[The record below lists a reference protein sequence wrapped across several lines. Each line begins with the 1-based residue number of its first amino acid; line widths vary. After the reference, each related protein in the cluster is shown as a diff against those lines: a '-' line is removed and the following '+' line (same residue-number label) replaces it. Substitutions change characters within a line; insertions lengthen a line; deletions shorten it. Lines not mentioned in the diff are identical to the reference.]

1 MSIEN
6 ARVDERLIHGQVAM
20 VWTNTIG
27 ATRIIVVNNEAV
39 KDESIIAALKISKP
53 AGVKLSILSKEKAI
67 DKFKNNIYDEDKI
80 FLITKNIS
88 DMKDIIQ
95 GGLPIKVVN
104 IGNIAKKEGSIQIKK
119 SVSLTEDDINLIK
132 TMIDNGIKVT
142 AQMIP
147 NESDQ
152 SIEIYLK
159 NNLLGEKYKQ

>member
-39 KDESIIAALKISKP
+39 NDESIIAALKISKP

-67 DKFKNNIYDEDKI
+67 DKFKDGIYDEDKV
-80 FLITKNIS
+80 FLITKNIQ
-88 DMKDIIQ
+88 DMNDIIE
-95 GGLPIKVVN
+95 GGINIESVN
-104 IGNIAKKEGSIQIKK
+104 IGNVAKKEDAIQIKK
-119 SVSLTEDDINLIK
+119 SVHLTKNDISLIK
-132 TMIDNGIKVT
+132 NMIENGIRVT

-159 NNLLGEKYKQ
+159 NNL

>member
-27 ATRIIVVNNEAV
+27 ATRIVVVNNEAV
-39 KDESIIAALKISKP
+39 NDESIIAALKISKP
-53 AGVKLSILSKEKAI
+53 AGVKLSILSKEKAVN
-67 DKFKNNIYDEDKI
+67 KFKDGIYDEDKV
-80 FLITKNIS
+80 FLITKNIQDMS
-88 DMKDIIQ
+88 DLIE
-95 GGLPIKVVN
+95 GGIHIASVN
-104 IGNIAKKEGSIQIKK
+104 IGNVAKKENAIQIKK
-119 SVSLTEDDINLIK
+119 SVHLTEDDISLIK
-132 TMIDNGIKVT
+132 NMIANGIKVT

-159 NNLLGEKYKQ
+159 NNL

>member
-39 KDESIIAALKISKP
+39 NDESIIAALKISKP

-67 DKFKNNIYDEDKI
+67 DKFKDGIYDEDKV
-80 FLITKNIS
+80 FLITKNIQ
-88 DMKDIIQ
+88 DMNDIIE
-95 GGLPIKVVN
+95 GGIDIESVN
-104 IGNIAKKEGSIQIKK
+104 IGNVAKKEDAIQIKK
-119 SVSLTEDDINLIK
+119 SVHLTKNDISLINN
-132 TMIDNGIKVT
+132 MIENGIKVT

-159 NNLLGEKYKQ
+159 NNL

>member
-39 KDESIIAALKISKP
+39 NDESIIAALKISKP

-67 DKFKNNIYDEDKI
+67 DKFKDGIYDEDKV
-80 FLITKNIS
+80 FLITKNIQ
-88 DMKDIIQ
+88 DMNDIIE
-95 GGLPIKVVN
+95 GGINIESVN
-104 IGNIAKKEGSIQIKK
+104 IGNMAKKEDAIQIKK
-119 SVSLTEDDINLIK
+119 SVHLTKNDISLIK
-132 TMIDNGIKVT
+132 NMIENGIKVT

-159 NNLLGEKYKQ
+159 NNL

>member
-39 KDESIIAALKISKP
+39 NDESIIAALKISKP

-67 DKFKNNIYDEDKI
+67 DKFKDGIYDEDKV
-80 FLITKNIS
+80 FLITKNIQ
-88 DMKDIIQ
+88 DMNDIIE
-95 GGLPIKVVN
+95 GGINIESVN
-104 IGNIAKKEGSIQIKK
+104 IGNLAKKEDAIQIKK
-119 SVSLTEDDINLIK
+119 SVHLTKNDISLIK
-132 TMIDNGIKVT
+132 NMIENGIKVT

-147 NESDQ
+147 NESEQ

-159 NNLLGEKYKQ
+159 NNL

>member
-39 KDESIIAALKISKP
+39 NDESIIAALKISKP

-67 DKFKNNIYDEDKI
+67 DKFKDGIYDEDKV
-80 FLITKNIS
+80 FLITKNIQ
-88 DMKDIIQ
+88 DMNDIIK
-95 GGLPIKVVN
+95 GGINIESVN
-104 IGNIAKKEGSIQIKK
+104 IGNVAKKEDAIQIKK
-119 SVSLTEDDINLIK
+119 SVHLTKNDISLIK
-132 TMIDNGIKVT
+132 NMIANGIKVT

-159 NNLLGEKYKQ
+159 NNL

>member
-39 KDESIIAALKISKP
+39 NDESIIAALKISKP

-67 DKFKNNIYDEDKI
+67 DKFKDGIYDEDKV
-80 FLITKNIS
+80 FLITKNIQ
-88 DMKDIIQ
+88 DMNDIIE
-95 GGLPIKVVN
+95 GGINIESVN
-104 IGNIAKKEGSIQIKK
+104 IGNIAKKEDAIQIKK
-119 SVSLTEDDINLIK
+119 SVHLTKNDISLIK
-132 TMIDNGIKVT
+132 NMIENGIKVT

-159 NNLLGEKYKQ
+159 NNL

>member
-39 KDESIIAALKISKP
+39 NDESIIAALKISKP

-67 DKFKNNIYDEDKI
+67 DKFKDGIYDEDKV
-80 FLITKNIS
+80 FLLTKNIQ
-88 DMKDIIQ
+88 DMNDIIK
-95 GGLPIKVVN
+95 GGINIESVN
-104 IGNIAKKEGSIQIKK
+104 IGNVAKKEDAIQIKK
-119 SVSLTEDDINLIK
+119 SVHLTKNDISLIK
-132 TMIDNGIKVT
+132 NMIENGIKVT

-159 NNLLGEKYKQ
+159 NNL

>member
-39 KDESIIAALKISKP
+39 NDESIIAALKISKP

-67 DKFKNNIYDEDKI
+67 DKFKNGIYDEDKV
-80 FLITKNIS
+80 FLITKNIQ
-88 DMKDIIQ
+88 DMSDIIQ
-95 GGLPIKVVN
+95 GGIHIESVN
-104 IGNIAKKEGSIQIKK
+104 IGNVAKKEDAIQIKK
-119 SVSLTEDDINLIK
+119 SVHLTKNDISLIK
-132 TMIDNGIKVT
+132 NMIADGIKVT

-159 NNLLGEKYKQ
+159 D

>member
-39 KDESIIAALKISKP
+39 NDESIIAALKISKP

-67 DKFKNNIYDEDKI
+67 DKFKNGIYDEDKV
-80 FLITKNIS
+80 FLITKNIQ
-88 DMKDIIQ
+88 DMSDIIK
-95 GGLPIKVVN
+95 GGIHIESVN
-104 IGNIAKKEGSIQIKK
+104 IGNVAKKEDAIQIKK
-119 SVSLTEDDINLIK
+119 SVHLTKNDISLIK
-132 TMIDNGIKVT
+132 NMIADGIKVT

-159 NNLLGEKYKQ
+159 NNI

>member
-39 KDESIIAALKISKP
+39 NDESIIAALKISKP

-67 DKFKNNIYDEDKI
+67 DKFKNGIYDEDKV
-80 FLITKNIS
+80 FLITKNIQ
-88 DMKDIIQ
+88 DMSDIIK
-95 GGLPIKVVN
+95 GGIHIESVN
-104 IGNIAKKEGSIQIKK
+104 IGNVAKKEDAIQIKK
-119 SVSLTEDDINLIK
+119 SVHLTKNDISLIK
-132 TMIDNGIKVT
+132 NMIADGIKVT

-159 NNLLGEKYKQ
+159 D

>member
-39 KDESIIAALKISKP
+39 NDESIIAALKISKP

-67 DKFKNNIYDEDKI
+67 DKFKDGIYDEDKV
-80 FLITKNIS
+80 FLITKNIQ
-88 DMKDIIQ
+88 DMNDIIE
-95 GGLPIKVVN
+95 GGINIESVN
-104 IGNIAKKEGSIQIKK
+104 IGNLAKKEDAIQIKK
-119 SVSLTEDDINLIK
+119 SVHLTKNDISLIK
-132 TMIDNGIKVT
+132 NMIANGIKVT

-147 NESDQ
+147 NESEQ

-159 NNLLGEKYKQ
+159 NNL

>member
-39 KDESIIAALKISKP
+39 NDESIIAALKISKP

-67 DKFKNNIYDEDKI
+67 DKFKDGIYDEDKV
-80 FLITKNIS
+80 FLITKNIQ
-88 DMKDIIQ
+88 DMNDIIE
-95 GGLPIKVVN
+95 GGINIESVN
-104 IGNIAKKEGSIQIKK
+104 IGNVAKKEDAIQIKK
-119 SVSLTEDDINLIK
+119 SVHLTKNDISLIK
-132 TMIDNGIKVT
+132 NMIENGIKVT

-152 SIEIYLK
+152 SIEI
-159 NNLLGEKYKQ
+159 

>member
-39 KDESIIAALKISKP
+39 NDESIIAALKISKP

-67 DKFKNNIYDEDKI
+67 DKFKDGIYDEDKV
-80 FLITKNIS
+80 FLITKNIQ
-88 DMKDIIQ
+88 DMNDIIE
-95 GGLPIKVVN
+95 GGINIEFVN
-104 IGNIAKKEGSIQIKK
+104 IGNVAKKEDAIQIKK
-119 SVSLTEDDINLIK
+119 SVHLTKNDISLIK
-132 TMIDNGIKVT
+132 NMIENGIKVT

-159 NNLLGEKYKQ
+159 NNL

>member
-6 ARVDERLIHGQVAM
+6 ARVDERLIHGQVAT

-39 KDESIIAALKISKP
+39 NDESIIAALKISKP

-67 DKFKNNIYDEDKI
+67 DKFKDGIYDEDKV
-80 FLITKNIS
+80 FLITKNIQ
-88 DMKDIIQ
+88 DMNDIIE
-95 GGLPIKVVN
+95 GGIDIESVN
-104 IGNIAKKEGSIQIKK
+104 IGNLAKKEDAIQIKK
-119 SVSLTEDDINLIK
+119 SVHLTKNDISLINN
-132 TMIDNGIKVT
+132 MIENGIKVT

-159 NNLLGEKYKQ
+159 NNL

>member
-39 KDESIIAALKISKP
+39 NDESIIAALKISKP

-67 DKFKNNIYDEDKI
+67 DKFKDGIYDEDKV
-80 FLITKNIS
+80 FLITKNIQ
-88 DMKDIIQ
+88 DMNDIIE
-95 GGLPIKVVN
+95 GGIDIESVN
-104 IGNIAKKEGSIQIKK
+104 IGNVAKKEDAIQIKK
-119 SVSLTEDDINLIK
+119 SVHLTKNDISLIK
-132 TMIDNGIKVT
+132 NMIENGIKVT

-152 SIEIYLK
+152 SIEMYLK
-159 NNLLGEKYKQ
+159 NNLL

>member
-39 KDESIIAALKISKP
+39 NDESIIAALKISKP

-67 DKFKNNIYDEDKI
+67 DKFKDGIYDEDKV
-80 FLITKNIS
+80 FLITKNIQ
-88 DMKDIIQ
+88 DMNDIIE
-95 GGLPIKVVN
+95 GGINIESVN
-104 IGNIAKKEGSIQIKK
+104 IGNVAKKEDAIQIKK
-119 SVSLTEDDINLIK
+119 SVHLTKNDISLIK
-132 TMIDNGIKVT
+132 NMIENGIKVT

-159 NNLLGEKYKQ
+159 NNL